1 MPINAIIL
9 KLASRCNLNCSYC
22 YLYNHE
28 DKTYLEKPKLISDR
42 VFDATLERISNYC
55 SRIGPHASMAL
66 VFHGGE
72 PTMIGHERFDDLAS
86 RTKQRLGPQLSA
98 LAMQTNGV
106 LITEQWARVLKR
118 HGVHVGVSLDGE
130 AAIHDAVRVDHRG
143 RGSHARTLRGVNI
156 LKSHG
161 MEPRILCV
169 VNPGSSGAE
178 AYRHIRQLGC
188 ESMDFLLPD
197 VSHDNK
203 ERFYGAYG
211 STPVGD
217 FLIGAFDEWFDE
229 DNGEVRVRLFWD
241 LIKNLLGGSG
251 SSDAFGNPLMAY
263 LIVDTDG
270 AVEALDALRVCESE
284 LSQSGLNV
292 LSDDLFDLHR
302 GLPLV
307 QKAVDKGFELPTDCR
322 GCPEHEIC
330 GGGYLPH
337 RYSRS
342 RQFDNPSVWC
352 ADIKKL
358 LAHARARIG
367 ESETGSMTPDNVDRI
382 ELV

>member
-1 MPINAIIL
+1 MPISAIIL

-42 VFDATLERISNYC
+42 IYDATLDRISSYC
-55 SRIGPHASMAL
+55 DRRGPDASMTL

-72 PTMIGHERFDDLAS
+72 PTMIGHKRFDELAM
-86 RTKQRLGPQLSA
+86 RAKQRLGPQLAA

-106 LITEQWARVLKR
+106 LITNEWAEVLKR
-118 HGVHVGVSLDGE
+118 HGVHVGVSLDGD
-130 AAIHDAVRVDHRG
+130 ADIHDSARVDHRG
-143 RGSHARTLRGVNI
+143 RGSHARTTRGIEI

-178 AYRHIRQLGC
+178 AYRHIRTFGC

-203 ERFYGAYG
+203 EKFYGTHG
-211 STPVGD
+211 ETPVAD
-217 FLIGAFDEWFDE
+217 FLIDAFDAWFDE
-229 DNGEVRVRLFWD
+229 GDGDVRVRLFWD
-241 LIKNLLGGSG
+241 LIKSLLGGSG

-270 AVEALDALRVCESE
+270 AVEALDALRVCASA

-292 LSDDLFDLHR
+292 ATDDLFDLHR

-307 QKAVDKGFELPTDCR
+307 QKAVDEGFELPTGCR
-322 GCPEHEIC
+322 NCPERGIC

-337 RYSRS
+337 RYSHA

-358 LAHARARIG
+358 LAHARARVV
-367 ESETGSMTPDNVDRI
+367 ESEGGSISTVDVHLT
-382 ELV
+382 EPA